1 MAYIGKAP
9 DSLVTGQST
18 SEDIFTATAN
28 QTVFTLTSDVT
39 TETDIVVAINGV
51 VQSGT
56 AYGMSGTGNRTL
68 TFTAGLTVG
77 DSVRVLHIGFKPTTT
92 IFADGTVTTPKLAD
106 NSVTSAKIA
115 VDVIVAEDIAAN
127 AITVSELQNNA
138 VTTAKIIDDAVT
150 TAKILNANVTTA
162 KLAADAVDGTKLADN
177 ACNSEH
183 YTDGSIDTAH
193 IANAQIT
200 TALIADDAVTAAKIA
215 DDTINSEHYAAA
227 SIDNEHLADD
237 AVGVA
242 ELSATGTASSS
253 TFLRGDNAWAAAG
266 GGAWT
271 FISETVASSSA
282 TISITSGIT
291 STYDMYMI
299 VITNIEPATDDSELR
314 MTVSTD
320 GGSSYRT
327 SGYRETASRHGPG
340 SARDDYVNSG
350 ATSLLILAGS
360 ATSESLSSS
369 NRDGSVTIYI
379 PNPSDAGEKTQIWW
393 IGGYHTAGNEQMTI
407 HGTGCYD
414 SAAEDLDAVRFQ
426 MESGNISTGNFALYG
441 LKNS

>member
-1 MAYIGKAP
+1 MAYIGKTP

-138 VTTAKIIDDAVT
+138 VTTVKIIDDAVT

-162 KLAADAVDGTKLADN
+162 KLAADAVDGTKLADD

-215 DDTINSEHYAAA
+215 DAVALGGPSLGTS
-227 SIDNEHLADD
+227 SIIR
-237 AVGVA
+237 
-242 ELSATGTASSS
+242 T
-253 TFLRGDNAWAAAG
+253 NAK
-266 GGAWT
+266 T
-271 FISETVASSSA
+271 ISEN
-282 TISITSGIT
+282 ITF
-291 STYDMYMI
+291 
-299 VITNIEPATDDSELR
+299 
-314 MTVSTD
+314 
-320 GGSSYRT
+320 
-327 SGYRETASRHGPG
+327 
-340 SARDDYVNSG
+340 
-350 ATSLLILAGS
+350 
-360 ATSESLSSS
+360 
-369 NRDGSVTIYI
+369 
-379 PNPSDAGEKTQIWW
+379 
-393 IGGYHTAGNEQMTI
+393 AGNENGMTVGPI
-407 HGTGCYD
+407 TVANNYSVIVTNG
-414 SAAEDLDAVRFQ
+414 
-426 MESGNISTGNFALYG
+426 STWTIV
-441 LKNS
+441 